1 MEGDDEESGSC
12 VGYTGDFQK
21 PDSKEMMVIMLS
33 LGGVALLS
41 LAAGF
46 TTIYDW
52 VL

>member
-21 PDSKEMMVIMLS
+21 PDSKEMMAIMLS